1 MRRVVG
7 WGGRLPGPC
16 RWRRRVLVP
25 LAAKPPPPELARG
38 PSADL
43 PSLSGTAPLP
53 LASDSGVAAVVLLG
67 LVVDE
72 GRKVIVFVIHQ
83 PLSASR
89 WCLVVWQK
97 GTCTTSEL

>member
-1 MRRVVG
+1 LAGVAG
-7 WGGRLPGPC
+7 C
-16 RWRRRVLVP
+16 LVP
-25 LAAKPPPPELARG
+25 VAGADESWFPSQRSPLPELARG

>member
-1 MRRVVG
+1 VWLAGVAG
-7 WGGRLPGPC
+7 C
-16 RWRRRVLVP
+16 LVP
-25 LAAKPPPPELARG
+25 VAGADESWFPPSSEAPSSELARG

-97 GTCTTSEL
+97 GTCTTNEL